1 MRLFLISS
9 FLLSTSLFAATA
21 FLADPA
27 KGLSVQLDEDGTY
40 SVTSR
45 PMSWTFAGKVA
56 SGAWNIEQSV
66 GVDDSGIYQAI
77 RFDFHEGGPRRAE
90 IRLYLDRGSVLF
102 RYRTLENSPNATYFP
117 QFTVLPRGL
126 DHLAYD
132 GIFGLASFYALPQGG
147 PWQFFDSRGR
157 SYVLSPASRFN
168 VISLEQ
174 TPQGAVRAGVNP
186 RIETLP
192 AGFELQTLLTIGH
205 GPNATFQQWG
215 DMMRALNGKSRPRA
229 DADVSLE
236 KLGYW
241 TDAGATYYYH
251 QEPGMSYATTL
262 RTVLEEVRRKGI
274 QPGYLQL
281 DSWFYPKGEQ
291 RDWGFREG
299 GIWEY
304 RADRSLFPDLKAF
317 RDQIGIPLLTHSRW
331 IDRASPYRTQF
342 QISGN
347 VSVDPLFWQQVAR
360 YLADSGVTIY
370 EQDWLGLHAQAAEN
384 LNDSR
389 EFFRNMAEAMRAH
402 NITIQYCMATP
413 RHFLESLRHSN
424 VTTIRVSEDRFDE
437 TRWDDF
443 LYGSRFAWALG
454 VYPFTDVFM
463 SSETGNLLLASL
475 SAGPVGIGDKIGE
488 VDAANLARVARKDGV
503 LVKPDAPLT
512 PLDSVLLADARE
524 PDPAKRYPL
533 VAATYSEHEAGRI
546 SYVTSHPRG
555 EIRTATVSVEQ
566 LGMAGPVY
574 VYRPFERAGE
584 LVQTNF
590 EMRTEDKLGFAIVSP
605 MVNGIALL
613 GDLGHFASAG
623 RKRLRFVRPSQ
634 GVTTRVEFAPGEE
647 GRIISG
653 YSAGKPK
660 VQALKGVTSL
670 DSYDEST
677 GLFHVRVQRN
687 EELQA
692 EFEVSLEAP

>member
-1 MRLFLISS
+1 MWFLFRA
-9 FLLSTSLFAATA
+9 LLFCVSTCLLGATA

-27 KGLSVQLDEDGTY
+27 RGLSVQLEEDGTY

-45 PMSWTFAGKVA
+45 PMSWTFAGRVA
-56 SGAWNIEQSV
+56 SGAWNIEQSA
-66 GVDDSGIYQAI
+66 GVDEAGVYQSI
-77 RFDFHEGGPRRAE
+77 QFDFHEGGARRAE

-102 RYRTLENSPNATYFP
+102 RFRSLEASPNATHFP
-117 QFTVLPRGL
+117 QFTVLPRNL
-126 DHLAYD
+126 HHLAYD
-132 GIFGLASFYALPQGG
+132 GIFGLASFHALPQGG

-186 RIETLP
+186 RIDSLP
-192 AGFELQTLLTIGH
+192 SGFELQTLLTIGH

-215 DMMRALNGKSRPRA
+215 DMMRALNGKSRPRP

-251 QEPGMSYATTL
+251 QEPGLSYAATL
-262 RTVLEEVRRKGI
+262 RTVLDEVRRKGI

-304 RADRSLFPDLKAF
+304 RADRSLFPDLKGF
-317 RDQIGIPLLTHSRW
+317 RDQIGVPLITHSRW

-342 QISGN
+342 QMSGN

-384 LNDSR
+384 LNDAR
-389 EFFRNMAEAMRAH
+389 EFFRNMAESMRAYG
-402 NITIQYCMATP
+402 ITIQYCMATP
-413 RHFLESLRHSN
+413 RHFLESLRHHN

-463 SSETGNLLLASL
+463 SSETSNLLLASL
-475 SAGPVGIGDKIGE
+475 SVGPVGIGDKIGE
-488 VDAANLARVARKDGV
+488 VHGVNLSRVARKDGV
-503 LVKPDAPLT
+503 LVKPDAPLM
-512 PLDSVLLADARE
+512 PLDSVILADARE
-524 PDPAKRYPL
+524 PDPAKRLPL

-546 SYVTSHPRG
+546 VYLVSRPRG
-555 EIRTATVSVEQ
+555 EIRAASVTLEQ
-566 LGMAGPVY
+566 LGLAGPAY

-584 LVQTNF
+584 RAESGF
-590 EMRTEDKLGFAIVSP
+590 EMRGDDKLGFALVSP
-605 MVNGIALL
+605 LVNGIALL
-613 GDLGHFASAG
+613 GDLDHFASAG
-623 RKRLRFVRPSQ
+623 RKRLRVVRPSL
-634 GVTTRVEFAPGEE
+634 GVTALVGFAPGEE
-647 GRIISG
+647 ARVISG
-653 YSAGKPK
+653 YSVSKPK
-660 VQALKGVTSL
+660 VQALKGTALL
-670 DSYDEST
+670 DSYDEQS
-677 GLFHVRVQRN
+677 GLFHVRVQAN

-692 EFEVSLEAP
+692 EFEVSLE